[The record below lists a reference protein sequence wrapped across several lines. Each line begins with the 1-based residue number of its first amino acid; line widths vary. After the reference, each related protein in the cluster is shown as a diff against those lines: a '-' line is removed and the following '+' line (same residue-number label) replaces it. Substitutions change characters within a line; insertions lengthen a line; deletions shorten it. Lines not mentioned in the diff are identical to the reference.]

1 MYRVF
6 NLIFI
11 LFITNQCDNP
21 QISEV
26 PGCINKNA
34 CNFDSNSNLDDGS
47 CQYPEDNYDCSNNCL
62 VDIDCAGVCG
72 GGSIFDDCGVCGGS
86 GPNINYDCSNN
97 CLVDIDCAGVCGGDS
112 IFDDCGVCG
121 GNGPENNYDCNG
133 VCTAIIDCSGVCG
146 GNLIND
152 DCGICDGDKFDNNND
167 GIVDSDYDCNG
178 NCLVDL
184 DCSGVCGGVA
194 VLDVCGIC
202 DGGIL
207 NLYDCPCPSGI
218 FDECGIC
225 NGPGAIYECGCNDID
240 HGRCDC
246 SGKRLDCAGVC
257 GGNSFIDTCGNCGD
271 WVVANNCQDDCRDCK
286 GKCGGDAVLDC
297 SGECNGD
304 LILDC
309 AGVCGGNALVD
320 NCGVCGD
327 ANENLEYELV
337 WNDEFSSSNL
347 DLQQWNI
354 EQWPSE
360 TFNEEK
366 QAYTD
371 NKENIFLQDDA
382 LHIRALRETYDP
394 NEDGLIDALYTSGR
408 ISTKYKGDWQYVK
421 VEVRAKLPQGKGTW
435 PAIWMLPTDNY
446 YGDWPASGEIDIM
459 EYVGSNLNRVHSS
472 IHNSINYT
480 DLPNSQTSS
489 INIEDVSNWHIYSMI
504 WKESE
509 IIFFVDDQ
517 SILTYNNTD
526 SGHEL
531 WPFNQKFHLVLN
543 LAIGGTW
550 GGEIN
555 PAIFP
560 LDLIIDYVRV
570 YKQECF

>member
-11 LFITNQCDNP
+11 LFITSQCDNP

-47 CQYPEDNYDCSNNCL
+47 CQYPED
-62 VDIDCAGVCG
+62 
-72 GGSIFDDCGVCGGS
+72 
-86 GPNINYDCSNN
+86 NYDCSNN

-240 HGRCDC
+240 YGRCDC

-337 WNDEFSSSNL
+337 WNDEFEVDGVADSRY
-347 DLQQWNI
+347 WAY
-354 EQWPSE
+354 EE
-360 TFNEEK
+360 GFVRNEELQWY
-366 QAYTD
+366 QAENAFCQQGKLIIEARRENRD
-371 NKENIFLQDDA
+371 NPHFQADSRSWKLNREKIEEILNKLSNIK
-382 LHIRALRETYDP
+382 I
-394 NEDGLIDALYTSGR
+394 
-408 ISTKYKGDWQYVK
+408 
-421 VEVRAKLPQGKGTW
+421 LPQEGAGKKKKRKKRKKTKRRK
-435 PAIWMLPTDNY
+435 
-446 YGDWPASGEIDIM
+446 SKRRRK
-459 EYVGSNLNRVHSS
+459 SKKRRSR
-472 IHNSINYT
+472 
-480 DLPNSQTSS
+480 
-489 INIEDVSNWHIYSMI
+489 
-504 WKESE
+504 K
-509 IIFFVDDQ
+509 
-517 SILTYNNTD
+517 
-526 SGHEL
+526 
-531 WPFNQKFHLVLN
+531 
-543 LAIGGTW
+543 
-550 GGEIN
+550 
-555 PAIFP
+555 
-560 LDLIIDYVRV
+560 RRR
-570 YKQECF
+570 